1 MTRTCVT
8 LKFLSPCFLLP
19 QALASISPKTEPLK
33 KHKICQGEHQGN
45 CFSGEKSARS
55 HLCGRVLVG
64 GRKERQEDPST
75 AAQPD
80 RKENNKLF
88 WAAQQ
93 FWCLSTAPLG
103 QLHDLSSSLH
113 PVHVLTPLFCLG
125 SHCNC
130 FPVFTL

>member
-1 MTRTCVT
+1 MYDWGVH
-8 LKFLSPCFLLP
+8 FISDSVDF
-19 QALASISPKTEPLK
+19 LASSSFQRTDVF
-33 KHKICQGEHQGN
+33 G
-45 CFSGEKSARS
+45 F
-55 HLCGRVLVG
+55 RVMDFIERMHR